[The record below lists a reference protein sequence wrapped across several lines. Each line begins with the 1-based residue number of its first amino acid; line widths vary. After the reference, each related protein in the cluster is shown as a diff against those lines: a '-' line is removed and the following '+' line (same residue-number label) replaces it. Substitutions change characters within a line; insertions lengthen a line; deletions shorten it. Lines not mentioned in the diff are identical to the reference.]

1 MDGCSCPSQQWGLL
15 LVVRSWRGDGAKAL
29 ALHRQLLWKAL
40 GSCTYESRSFSD
52 FPEVTLGKIADF
64 LNYLAPS
71 IASTSQIL
79 DCRQMIPPSLLFQ
92 FVKGKYN
99 AYVQYSGETIGN
111 ACKTCGKTPGTLH
124 SINPVFCFDFLGVV
138 TASIQTVCPGWGLL

>member
-1 MDGCSCPSQQWGLL
+1 M
-15 LVVRSWRGDGAKAL
+15 
-29 ALHRQLLWKAL
+29 
-40 GSCTYESRSFSD
+40 
-52 FPEVTLGKIADF
+52 GKIADF

-99 AYVQYSGETIGN
+99 AYVQYSGEITGN

-124 SINPVFCFDFLGVV
+124 SINTVFCFDLLIVV
-138 TASIQTVCPGWGLL
+138 TESIQTVCPGWGLL